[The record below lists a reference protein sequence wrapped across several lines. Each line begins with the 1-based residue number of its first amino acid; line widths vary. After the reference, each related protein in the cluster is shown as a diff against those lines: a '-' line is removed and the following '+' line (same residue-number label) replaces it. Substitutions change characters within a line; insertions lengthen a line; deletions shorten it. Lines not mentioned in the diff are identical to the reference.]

1 MYVTSHVLFCF
12 PCDMVFIRVAGT
24 HPEDLPWISQPSNVD
39 VIDGYTWEL
48 YNETADPTQS
58 VNLVSD
64 NCMKI

>member
-1 MYVTSHVLFCF
+1 
-12 PCDMVFIRVAGT
+12 MVFIRVAGT